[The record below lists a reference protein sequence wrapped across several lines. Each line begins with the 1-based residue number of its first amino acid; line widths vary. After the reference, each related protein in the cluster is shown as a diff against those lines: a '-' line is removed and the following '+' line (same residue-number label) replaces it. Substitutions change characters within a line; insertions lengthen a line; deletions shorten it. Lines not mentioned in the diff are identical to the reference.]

1 MQVNPHLP
9 EKSGP
14 GSGGLYRR
22 ALWTPSRIPLKE
34 AKLLEVEKTYLKPPE
49 NSTWIA
55 RAMLEEKDVVIKK
68 FPRTWKDWFRL
79 SRGRRAWA
87 AALTLK
93 ALEIPTIEPLG
104 FLETRNGSFFVYE
117 YLEGSTARAWI
128 KPTFHKRALAERRAV
143 ADELLTLLLTLYR
156 RGVVHGDTK
165 AGNLLVLDPE
175 DPTRRHYAW
184 IDLES
189 VRPSF
194 KPSRKQILNNLVQL
208 NGSIGTRITREDREY
223 FREQLSETYD
233 WAAED
238 DVAAY
243 VERRTRERLQRE
255 VRREVRA

>member
-22 ALWTPSRIPLKE
+22 ALWTPSRIALDE
-34 AKLLEVEKTYLKPPE
+34 ARLLEAERTYLKPPE
-49 NSTWIA
+49 NSAWIA
-55 RAMLEEKDVVIKK
+55 RATLGEQDVVIKK

-93 ALEIPTIEPLG
+93 ALEIPTVEPLG
-104 FLETRNGSFFVYE
+104 FLETRDGSFFVYE
-117 YLEGSTARAWI
+117 YLEGKTARAWI
-128 KPTFHKRALAERRAV
+128 KPTLHKLEVSERHAV

-156 RGVVHGDTK
+156 RGMVHGDTK
-165 AGNLLVLDPE
+165 AGNLLVIDPE
-175 DPTRRHYAW
+175 DPKRRRYAW

-208 NGSIGTRITREDREY
+208 NGSIGTRVSREDREY
-223 FREQLSETYD
+223 FQEQLAATYD
-233 WAAED
+233 WAAEG
-238 DVAAY
+238 DVADY

-255 VRREVRA
+255 VRREVRP